1 MNNKKLFFF
10 VLLLCIVPVL
20 SIFLNSDLIHTH
32 DGPVHLA
39 RMGSWYRAILDGQI
53 PPRWASGLNYG
64 FGSPVLIFMYPW
76 PYFLS
81 FIFLSLGL
89 SLVLS
94 FKLVLALSFVVS
106 GLFAFVAG
114 KELFKDSKKTL
125 LFFCFYQFFTFRFI
139 EIVVRGSFGEIWSYT
154 FVPLVVL
161 GLAKIRTKS
170 KLSGFLAIAFGTA
183 LLILSHNSVS
193 LSFFA
198 YLFIFSLIFL
208 GLSKKFIISTASFVL
223 GLMLSAFYWL
233 PALIER
239 KYTYGDLFMKD
250 LYLDHFPSLTQLF
263 TPNLFNAK
271 WGQVGGISVQFGAL
285 PLATIV
291 VVLVIIFTKK
301 IDKVWMRICLYNL
314 LVIVTCILLMQP
326 MSIIL
331 WEKFSLLRQFQ
342 FSWRLLSVVG
352 LAISFLSLGLLKVRI
367 INKTLIFYSLI
378 FLTVISS
385 VYYWQ
390 PLLGF
395 DRIDEEYYWDY
406 PLNSTY
412 FGEANTI
419 WAGDPPNSY
428 PESRIQVVSGQAIVD
443 QPSFATSTHKFTTEV
458 TQDAVLLDN
467 TIFFPGWRVFVD
479 DQEVPVQFQNPDYRG
494 LITFP
499 VSLGSHKV
507 EVRFTRTKDRVVGEA
522 LSALGIAIVVFLL
535 YLYRYK
541 INPARTG

>member
-1 MNNKKLFFF
+1 MNNKKIFFF

-94 FKLVLALSFVVS
+94 FKLVMALSFVVS
-106 GLFAFVAG
+106 GLFAFAAG
-114 KELFKDSKKTL
+114 KELFKDSKKAL

-139 EIVVRGSFGEIWSYT
+139 EIVVRGSFGEIWSYS
-154 FVPLVVL
+154 FVPLVLL
-161 GLAKIRTKS
+161 GLARIKNS
-170 KLSGFLAIAFGTA
+170 KLSGFLLIAIGTA

-208 GLSKKFIISTASFVL
+208 GLSKKIIISTASFVL

-250 LYLDHFPSLTQLF
+250 LYLEHFPSLAQLF
-263 TPNLFNAK
+263 TPNFFNAK
-271 WGQVGGISVQFGAL
+271 WGQVGGISVQFGVI

-291 VVLVIIFTKK
+291 VVVLVMLSKK
-301 IDKVWMRICLYNL
+301 IDKVWARIWIYNL
-314 LVIVTCILLMQP
+314 LVVIICILLMQP
-326 MSIIL
+326 ISTIL

-352 LAISFLSLGLLKVRI
+352 LAISFLSLGLLKVKV
-367 INKTLIFYSLI
+367 INKTLLFYSLI

-385 VYYWQ
+385 AYYWR

-395 DRIDEEYYWDY
+395 DRINEEYYWNY

-443 QPSFATSTHKFTTEV
+443 QPSFTTSTHRFTAQV
-458 TQDAVLLDN
+458 SQDAVLLDN

-479 DQEVPVQFQNPDYRG
+479 DQEAPVQFQNPDYRG

-499 VSLGSHKV
+499 VSQGNHKV
-507 EVRFTRTKDRVVGEA
+507 EIKFNRAKDRVIGEA
-522 LSALGIAIVVFLL
+522 LSVLGAIVVFLL